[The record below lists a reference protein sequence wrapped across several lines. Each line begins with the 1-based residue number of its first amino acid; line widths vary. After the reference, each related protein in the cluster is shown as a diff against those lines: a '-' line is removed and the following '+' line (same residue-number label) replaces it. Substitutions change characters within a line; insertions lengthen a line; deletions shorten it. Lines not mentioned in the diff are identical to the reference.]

1 MLLSRAPPHRAAL
14 SSLLP
19 TRLNHRLRPLQ
30 LTESKIDNK
39 VSGMKNWWPVVHTDA
54 AQLQVG
60 GEKSAEN
67 TGWAGNYE
75 RRGHIGAHVKSID
88 SHTSLMKVKSIKKG
102 QITWNIHFPF
112 KGKLSFLSIFNHS
125 ELVLSGN

>member
-39 VSGMKNWWPVVHTDA
+39 VSGMKNWWPVVRTDA

-60 GEKSAEN
+60 GEKVPR
-67 TGWAGNYE
+67 TLAGP
-75 RRGHIGAHVKSID
+75 AT
-88 SHTSLMKVKSIKKG
+88 TSVG
-102 QITWNIHFPF
+102 DT
-112 KGKLSFLSIFNHS
+112 
-125 ELVLSGN
+125 LVRT